1 MVIKPEDY
9 EYYELFHEIV
19 QTGIISGLAHPIEWW
34 ISLYRYLYESG
45 PTDRY
50 LSLFKLAHRYF
61 NDMYESFFMEKPI
74 RANVLKWLKS
84 HYHKIHMFKED
95 FENILERA
103 YLYEKGKENE

>member
-19 QTGIISGLAHPIEWW
+19 QTGIISGLAHP
-34 ISLYRYLYESG
+34 
-45 PTDRY
+45 
-50 LSLFKLAHRYF
+50 
-61 NDMYESFFMEKPI
+61 
-74 RANVLKWLKS
+74 
-84 HYHKIHMFKED
+84 YHKIHMFKED